1 MYFTLLCI
9 HLICAICFVGYVFF
23 DACIYIIAYKKLD
36 KEQCDLIK
44 HTYTKNGGGAIF
56 GILFLLLLISGG
68 LLLRYRSV
76 DLFDFSYPFA
86 VFLAIKLFLILLIL
100 ILTLFAIIR
109 IRILK
114 KSDPFKG
121 KSHLIAF
128 ILSLLIAILAKAM
141 QFY

>member
-36 KEQCDLIK
+36 KKQCDHIK
-44 HTYTKNGGGAIF
+44 HTYTKNGGGIIF
-56 GILFLLLLISGG
+56 GILFLFLLISGG
-68 LLLRYRSV
+68 LLLSYQIANLS
-76 DLFDFSYPFA
+76 SYPF
-86 VFLAIKLFLILLIL
+86 VIFLSIKLFLVLLIF

-109 IRILK
+109 IKIFQK
-114 KSDPFKG
+114 PDPFRG

-128 ILSLLIAILAKAM
+128 ILSLFIIILAKAM
-141 QFY
+141 QIY